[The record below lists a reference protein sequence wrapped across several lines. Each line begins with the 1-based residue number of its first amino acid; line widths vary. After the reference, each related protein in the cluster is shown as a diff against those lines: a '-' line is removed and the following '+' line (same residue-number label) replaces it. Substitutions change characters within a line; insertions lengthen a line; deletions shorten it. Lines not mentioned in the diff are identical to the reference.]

1 MSDHKSAPEPFG
13 YFKTEP
19 FGWSDCTETDEGA
32 QPLYDQAAIDELKK
46 QRDELLAA
54 LEGLAAKADDL
65 CGWDRQFDEVLD
77 AADAAI
83 ASAKGGAT

>member
-1 MSDHKSAPEPFG
+1 MVSDYA
-13 YFKTEP
+13 
-19 FGWSDCTETDEGA
+19 
-32 QPLYDQAAIDELKK
+32 LKDALR